1 MMLLHRL
8 LLEYGT
14 AVMFANTRKI
24 FRVFM
29 FLLDIFG
36 IEFTL
41 VLDSVRLRGL
51 ASVITKLYT
60 CE

>member
-14 AVMFANTRKI
+14 AVIRFATTRKI

-29 FLLDIFG
+29 CLLDIFG

-41 VLDSVRLRGL
+41 VLDAVRLRGL
-51 ASVITKLYT
+51 AV
-60 CE
+60 